1 MPGDIVVLSEYLE
14 VCEQA
19 AHAGAQKL
27 LEWQGRVSPKEKGP
41 KDVVTEADYA
51 SQDAIQAIVLRAFP
65 DHRFLGEESR
75 AAAPRL
81 ESDIDRPPATEEESP
96 YCWVVDPLDG
106 TSNYVHGIPSYAVSV
121 ALAKDWEVLVGTVFN
136 PTNGECFT
144 AARGGGAF
152 RNGARIQPSPQ
163 TRLGAALIAVSFAAH
178 VPRDSI
184 EVRQFVEMLH
194 ACNGVRRMGSA
205 ALNLC
210 YVACG
215 RFDGYY
221 STTVKPWDVAAGVLL
236 LTEAGGCLSGFGGRP
251 FRLEEPRLVCAAT
264 SALHAELLEVLAR
277 AE

>member
-1 MPGDIVVLSEYLE
+1 VLSEYLE

-19 AHAGAQKL
+19 ARAGAQQL

-51 SQDAIQAIVLRAFP
+51 SQDVIQAILLRAFP

-75 AAAPRL
+75 PAAPELGAR
-81 ESDIDRPPATEEESP
+81 IDRPAAAGESP

-106 TSNYVHGIPSYAVSV
+106 TSNYVHGIPSFAVSV

-144 AARGGGAF
+144 AARGCGAF
-152 RNGARIQPSPQ
+152 RNGMRIRPSSQ
-163 TRLGAALIAVSFAAH
+163 TRLDAALIAVSFAPH

-194 ACNGVRRMGSA
+194 KCNGVRRMGSA

-221 STTVKPWDVAAGVLL
+221 CATVKPWDVAAGVLL
-236 LTEAGGCLSGFGGRP
+236 LTEAGGCLTGFDGRP

-264 SALHAELLEVLAR
+264 SALHAELLEVLAC
-277 AE
+277 AK